1 MIGTSMQQGLA
12 GVARAFSGRIAVR
25 TRLLL
30 MVPLLGVSV
39 VIAAAVQFQPL
50 NVKTGLWQMT
60 QTMTWNTLPPP
71 LAALLRSMPQS
82 RTYQSCV
89 TAQDLNTNPWANGS
103 GDDCTWT
110 VLNSTASD
118 MEVQGTG
125 CQLGSDYG
133 MTAQIHGQIHIVDP
147 QDGTG
152 LMTITLSGNGQSATG
167 QASYTGKWIGSSC
180 PTH

>member
-1 MIGTSMQQGLA
+1 
-12 GVARAFSGRIAVR
+12 
-25 TRLLL
+25 
-30 MVPLLGVSV
+30 
-39 VIAAAVQFQPL
+39 
-50 NVKTGLWQMT
+50 
-60 QTMTWNTLPPP
+60 
-71 LAALLRSMPQS
+71 
-82 RTYQSCV
+82 YQSCV